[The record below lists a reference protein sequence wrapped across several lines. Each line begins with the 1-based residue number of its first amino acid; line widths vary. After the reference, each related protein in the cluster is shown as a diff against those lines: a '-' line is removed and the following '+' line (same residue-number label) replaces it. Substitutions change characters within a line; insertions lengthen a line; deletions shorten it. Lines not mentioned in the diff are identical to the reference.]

1 MKIEILLVDDN
12 EINMEIQKMMIE
24 SHGITVQTASGGAEA
39 VQMTREQDFF
49 MIFMDIHMPEMD
61 GYEATRL
68 IREFNKTVPVI
79 ALTADDISEVESK
92 FTESGIDG
100 YLSKP
105 IQPDE
110 LQELLQEYLN
120 IQNISGRN
128 KVSDDKF
135 FDYDAL
141 YAVFNDADAVQRLIK
156 QFLSAHEKD
165 CEILGKYIF
174 SGKYLSA
181 REILHN
187 IIGISG
193 NLFCKKL
200 YSISCRIS
208 SELKKDYPDSFDT
221 FEEIWDKTI
230 TELKSCLKPEVSR
243 AVPIRTGF
251 PEIWSEFF
259 ELSAE
264 FDIAAVDIFTE
275 NRQAFSDNMENS
287 VFEKLEKAV
296 MTYDFLWISEN
307 MEGFYV

>member
-1 MKIEILLVDDN
+1 
-12 EINMEIQKMMIE
+12 MMIE
-24 SHGITVQTASGGAEA
+24 SCGLDVQTAFSGAEA
-39 VQMTREQDFF
+39 VRMAKENDFF

-61 GYEATRL
+61 GYEATKL
-68 IREFNKTVPVI
+68 IREFNKSVPVI
-79 ALTADDISEVESK
+79 ALTADDISEIKGK
-92 FTESGIDG
+92 FSENGING

-105 IQPDE
+105 IQPNE
-110 LQELLQEYLN
+110 LQSLLQRYISIN
-120 IQNISGRN
+120 NISSGS
-128 KVSDDKF
+128 KDTDKY

-141 YAVFNDADAVQRLIK
+141 YAVFNDADTVQRLIK

-165 CEILGKYIF
+165 CEILGQYIF

-200 YSISCRIS
+200 YNISCRIS

-230 TELKSCLKPEVSR
+230 LELKSCLKSDTTR
-243 AVPIRTGF
+243 AVPVRAGF
-251 PEIWSEFF
+251 HEIWEEFF
-259 ELSAE
+259 ELCTE
-264 FDIAAVDIFTE
+264 FDISAVDIFTE
-275 NRQAFSDNMENS
+275 NRQIFFDNMNS
-287 VFEKLEKAV
+287 QTFEKLEKAV

-307 MEGFYV
+307 MEVLYV

>member
-1 MKIEILLVDDN
+1 
-12 EINMEIQKMMIE
+12 MMIE
-24 SHGITVQTASGGAEA
+24 SYGINVQTAFSGSEA
-39 VQMTREQDFF
+39 VRMTKENDFF

-61 GYEATRL
+61 GYQATSL
-68 IREFNKTVPVI
+68 IRKFNKTVPVI
-79 ALTADDISEVESK
+79 ALTADDISEVEGKIS
-92 FTESGIDG
+92 ENGING

-110 LQELLQEYLN
+110 LRQLLQNYISIN
-120 IQNISGRN
+120 NISGKN
-128 KVSDDKF
+128 NNSDRY

-141 YAVFNDADAVQRLIK
+141 YAVFNDAGAVQRLIR
-156 QFLSAHEKD
+156 QFLSAHEND

-174 SGKYLSA
+174 SGKYLPA

-200 YSISCRIS
+200 YSISCRMNG
-208 SELKKDYPDSFDT
+208 ELKKDYPDSFDT

-230 TELKSCLKPEVSR
+230 LELKSYLNYDATR
-243 AVPIRTGF
+243 AVTVKTGF
-251 PEIWSEFF
+251 PEIWEEFF
-259 ELSAE
+259 ELCTE
-264 FDIAAVDIFTE
+264 FDISAVDIFTE
-275 NRQAFSDNMENS
+275 NRQIFSGNMENQ

-307 MEGFYV
+307 MEAIYV

>member
-1 MKIEILLVDDN
+1 
-12 EINMEIQKMMIE
+12 MMIE
-24 SHGITVQTASGGAEA
+24 SCGLDVQTAFSGAEA
-39 VQMTREQDFF
+39 VRMAKENDFF

-61 GYEATRL
+61 GYEATKL
-68 IREFNKTVPVI
+68 IREFNKSVPVI
-79 ALTADDISEVESK
+79 ALTADDISEIKGK
-92 FTESGIDG
+92 FSENGING

-110 LQELLQEYLN
+110 LQSLLQRYISIN
-120 IQNISGRN
+120 NISSGS
-128 KVSDDKF
+128 KDTDKY

-141 YAVFNDADAVQRLIK
+141 YAVFNDADTVQRLIK

-165 CEILGKYIF
+165 CEILGQYIF

-200 YSISCRIS
+200 YNISCRIS

-230 TELKSCLKPEVSR
+230 LELKSCLKSDTTR
-243 AVPIRTGF
+243 AVPVRAGF
-251 PEIWSEFF
+251 HEIWEEFF
-259 ELSAE
+259 ELCTE
-264 FDIAAVDIFTE
+264 FDISAVDIFTE
-275 NRQAFSDNMENS
+275 NRQIFFDNMNS
-287 VFEKLEKAV
+287 QTFEKLEKAV

-307 MEGFYV
+307 MEVLYV